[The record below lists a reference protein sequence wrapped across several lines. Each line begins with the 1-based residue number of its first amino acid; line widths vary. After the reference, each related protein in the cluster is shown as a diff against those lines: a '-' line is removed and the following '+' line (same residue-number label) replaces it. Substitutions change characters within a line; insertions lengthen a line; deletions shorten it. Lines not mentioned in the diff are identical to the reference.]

1 MNTKA
6 KAKTG
11 SQIKVITGN
20 AAAAIG
26 AKLARPDVVAAYPI
40 TPQTEII
47 EQISK
52 FHANGEMDC
61 ELITVEGENSAMNAV
76 MAASLAGGRV
86 FTASSS
92 WGLVFMYDAI
102 LATAGARAP
111 VVMVNVNRETPG
123 IIAVSCGQQDMI
135 STRDAGWI
143 FLIAETCQEVLDI
156 VVQAYRL
163 AEDYDIQVPVMVHY
177 DGFYLSYLSE
187 VVDVPLQE
195 DVDKFLSVL
204 KDQPER
210 TKLVPGGRLGCGTHG
225 ILGGYLELRHKHM
238 SAMERSKAKF
248 EEIDKEFEA
257 IFGRSHGG
265 QIEKYRMDDADVVLV
280 GSGSMCGTIKAVID
294 EKRDS
299 GVKVG
304 LLKIRMYRPFPSEV
318 MVEVLKGKKAIGV
331 VDRSLCFGFKG
342 GPMYTELKAFETQLG
357 GSKMISFIDGI
368 ANTDITQA
376 NVEQMIDTTCDLAAG
391 KDVREVTWVSYPE
404 ANEPDSA
411 KLDSEKR
418 GGQ

>member
-1 MNTKA
+1 MVTKV
-6 KAKTG
+6 KSK
-11 SQIKVITGN
+11 SQIQVITGN

-26 AKLARPDVVAAYPI
+26 AKLVRPDVVAAYPI

-47 EQISK
+47 EQISQ
-52 FHANGEMDC
+52 FHADGEMDC

-86 FTASSS
+86 FTATSS
-92 WGLVFMYDAI
+92 WGLVFMYDAV

-123 IIAVSCGQQDMI
+123 IIAVSSGQQDMI

-143 FLIAETCQEVLDI
+143 FLIAEDCQEVIDLVI
-156 VVQAYRL
+156 QAYRL

-187 VVDVPLQE
+187 GVNVPFQE

-210 TKLVPGGRLGCGTHG
+210 PKLVPGGKLGCGSHG
-225 ILGGYLELRHKHM
+225 ILDGYLELRYKHVC
-238 SAMERSKAKF
+238 AMERSKEKF
-248 EEIDKEFEA
+248 EQIDGEFQE
-257 IFGRSHGG
+257 IFGRSYGG
-265 QIEKYRMDDADVVLV
+265 QIEEYRMDDADVVLV
-280 GSGSMCGTIKAVID
+280 GSGSMCGTIKTVID
-294 EKRDS
+294 EKREA
-299 GVKVG
+299 GIKAG

-318 MVEVLKGKKAIGV
+318 MVKALKGKKAVGV

-342 GPMYTELKAFETQLG
+342 GPIYTELKAFETQLDG
-357 GSKMISFIDGI
+357 AKMVSFIDGI
-368 ANTDITQA
+368 ANTDITTA
-376 NVEQMIDTTCDLAAG
+376 NVAQMIDTTCDLAAG

-404 ANEPDSA
+404 AQKE
-411 KLDSEKR
+411 
-418 GGQ
+418 GGL

>member
-1 MNTKA
+1 MSTQTKQ
-6 KAKTG
+6 KKIAKT
-11 SQIKVITGN
+11 QIKVITGN
-20 AAAAIG
+20 GAAAIA

-52 FHANGEMDC
+52 FHATGQMDC

-86 FTASSS
+86 FTATSS
-92 WGLVFMYDAI
+92 WGLVFMYDAV

-123 IIAVSCGQQDMI
+123 IIAVSSGQQDMI

-143 FLIAETCQEVLDI
+143 FLIAEDCQEVMDL
-156 VVQAYRL
+156 VLQAYRL

-187 VVDVPLQE
+187 GVDIPFQE
-195 DVDKFLSVL
+195 DVDRFFSVL

-210 TKLVPGGRLGCGTHG
+210 TTLVPGGKLGCGSHG

-238 SAMERSKAKF
+238 AAMERAKAKF
-248 EEIDKEFEA
+248 DKIDREYED
-257 IFGRSHGG
+257 IFGRSYGG
-265 QIEKYRMDDADVVLV
+265 QIEAYRTMDADVVLV
-280 GSGSMCGTIKAVID
+280 GSGSMCGTIKTMID
-294 EKRDS
+294 QRREA

-304 LLKIRMYRPFPSEV
+304 LVKMRMYRPFPSEALV
-318 MVEVLKGKKAIGV
+318 AALKGKQAIGV
-331 VDRSLCFGFKG
+331 VDRSLAFGFKG
-342 GPMYTELKAFETQLG
+342 GPVYTELKAFETQLDG
-357 GSKMISFIDGI
+357 ARMISFLDGI
-368 ANTDITQA
+368 ANTDITTA
-376 NVEQMIDTTCDLAAG
+376 HVGQMIDTICDLAAG
-391 KDVREVTWVSYPE
+391 QDVREVTWVCYPE
-404 ANEPDSA
+404 AHEPDC
-411 KLDSEKR
+411 EKS

>member
-1 MNTKA
+1 MNTKIKA
-6 KAKTG
+6 KAKAG

-52 FHANGEMDC
+52 FHADGEMDC

-86 FTASSS
+86 FTATSS
-92 WGLVFMYDAI
+92 WGLVFMYDAV

-123 IIAVSCGQQDMI
+123 IIAVSSGQQDMI

-143 FLIAETCQEVLDI
+143 FLIAENCQEIIDLVI
-156 VVQAYRL
+156 QAYRL

-187 VVDVPLQE
+187 GVDVPFQE
-195 DVDKFLSVL
+195 DVDRFLSVL
-204 KDQPER
+204 NDQPER
-210 TKLVPGGRLGCGTHG
+210 TKLVPGGKLGCGTHG
-225 ILGGYLELRHKHM
+225 ILGGYLELRYKHV

-248 EEIDKEFEA
+248 EQIDKEFEA
-257 IFGRSHGG
+257 IFGRSYGGRG
-265 QIEKYRMDDADVVLV
+265 QIEEYRMDDADVVLV
-280 GSGSMCGTIKAVID
+280 GSGSMCGTIKTVID
-294 EKRDS
+294 AKRDA

-318 MVEVLKGKKAIGV
+318 MVKALKGKKAIGV

-342 GPMYTELKAFETQLG
+342 GPIYTELA
-357 GSKMISFIDGI
+357 
-368 ANTDITQA
+368 
-376 NVEQMIDTTCDLAAG
+376 
-391 KDVREVTWVSYPE
+391 
-404 ANEPDSA
+404 
-411 KLDSEKR
+411 
-418 GGQ
+418 

>member
-1 MNTKA
+1 MDTKV
-6 KAKTG
+6 KPK
-11 SQIKVITGN
+11 SQIQVITGN

-26 AKLARPDVVAAYPI
+26 AKLVRPDVVAAYPI

-47 EQISK
+47 EQISQ

-86 FTASSS
+86 FTATSS
-92 WGLVFMYDAI
+92 WGLVFMYDAV

-123 IIAVSCGQQDMI
+123 IIAVSSGQQDMI

-143 FLIAETCQEVLDI
+143 FLIAEDCQEVIDLVI
-156 VVQAYRL
+156 QAYRL

-187 VVDVPLQE
+187 GVDIPFQE

-210 TKLVPGGRLGCGTHG
+210 AKLTPGGKLGCGSHG
-225 ILGGYLELRHKHM
+225 ILGGYLELRYKHV

-248 EEIDKEFEA
+248 EQIDKEFED
-257 IFGRSHGG
+257 IFGRSYGG
-265 QIEKYRMDDADVVLV
+265 QIEEYRMDDADVVLV
-280 GSGSMCGTIKAVID
+280 GSGSMCGTIKTVID
-294 EKRDS
+294 EKRNQ
-299 GVKVG
+299 GIKVG

-318 MVEVLKGKKAIGV
+318 MVKALKGKKAIGV
-331 VDRSLCFGFKG
+331 VDRSLNFGFKG
-342 GPMYTELKAFETQLG
+342 GPIYTELKAFETQLEG
-357 GSKMISFIDGI
+357 AGMISFIDGI
-368 ANTDITQA
+368 ANTDITTA
-376 NVEQMIDTTCDLAAG
+376 NVGQMIDTTCDLAAG

-404 ANEPDSA
+404 AQEPDS
-411 KLDSEKR
+411 EKM
-418 GGQ
+418 GGR

>member
-1 MNTKA
+1 MVTKV
-6 KAKTG
+6 KSK

-26 AKLARPDVVAAYPI
+26 AKLVRPDVVAAYPI

-47 EQISK
+47 EQISQ
-52 FHANGEMDC
+52 FHADGEMDC

-86 FTASSS
+86 FTATSS
-92 WGLVFMYDAI
+92 WGLVFMYDAV

-123 IIAVSCGQQDMI
+123 IIAVSSGQQDMI

-143 FLIAETCQEVLDI
+143 FLIAEDCQEVIDLVI
-156 VVQAYRL
+156 QAYRL

-187 VVDVPLQE
+187 GVDIPFQE

-204 KDQPER
+204 KEQPER
-210 TKLVPGGRLGCGTHG
+210 PKLVPGSKLGCGSHG
-225 ILGGYLELRHKHM
+225 ILGGYLELRYKHVC
-238 SAMERSKAKF
+238 AMERSKDKF
-248 EEIDKEFEA
+248 EQIDREFED
-257 IFGRSHGG
+257 IFGRSYGG
-265 QIEKYRMDDADVVLV
+265 QIEEYRMDDADVVLV
-280 GSGSMCGTIKAVID
+280 GSGSMCGTIKTVID
-294 EKRDS
+294 EKREA
-299 GVKVG
+299 GIKVG

-318 MVEVLKGKKAIGV
+318 MVKALKGKKAIGV

-342 GPMYTELKAFETQLG
+342 GPIYTELKAFETQLEG
-357 GSKMISFIDGI
+357 ARMVSFIDGI
-368 ANTDITQA
+368 ANTDITTA
-376 NVEQMIDTTCDLAAG
+376 NVGQMIDTICDLAAG
-391 KDVREVTWVSYPE
+391 KNVREVTWVSYPE
-404 ANEPDSA
+404 AQKN
-411 KLDSEKR
+411 
-418 GGQ
+418 GGL

>member
-6 KAKTG
+6 QGK

-20 AAAAIG
+20 AAAAIA

-86 FTASSS
+86 FTATSS
-92 WGLVFMYDAI
+92 WGLAFMYDAV

-123 IIAVSCGQQDMI
+123 IIAVSSGQQDMI

-143 FLIAETCQEVLDI
+143 FLIAENCQEVMDL
-156 VVQAYRL
+156 VLQAYRL

-187 VVDVPLQE
+187 VVDVPFQE

-204 KDQPER
+204 NNQPER
-210 TKLVPGGRLGCGTHG
+210 TKLVPGGKLGCGSHG
-225 ILGGYLELRHKHM
+225 ILGGYLELRHKHIC
-238 SAMERSKAKF
+238 AMERSKSKF
-248 EEIDKEFEA
+248 EQIDKEFEG
-257 IFGRSHGG
+257 IFGRSYGG
-265 QIEKYRMDDADVVLV
+265 LVEEYRMDDADVVLV
-280 GSGSMCGTIKAVID
+280 GSGSMCGTIKTVID
-294 EKRDS
+294 EKRDD

-304 LLKIRMYRPFPSEV
+304 LLKMRMYRPFPGEA
-318 MVEVLKGKKAIGV
+318 MVKALKGKKAIGV

-342 GPMYTELKAFETQLG
+342 GPVYTELKAFETQLD

-368 ANTDITQA
+368 ANTDITKA
-376 NVEQMIDTTCDLAAG
+376 NVEQMIDATCDLAAG

-404 ANEPDSA
+404 AQED
-411 KLDSEKR
+411 
-418 GGQ
+418 GGR

>member
-6 KAKTG
+6 KAKTKKD

-26 AKLARPDVVAAYPI
+26 AKMAKPDVVAAYPI
-40 TPQTEII
+40 TPQTEVI
-47 EQISK
+47 EQISA

-86 FTASSS
+86 FTATSS
-92 WGLVFMYDAI
+92 WGLVFMYDAV
-102 LATAGARAP
+102 LAASGARAP
-111 VVMVNVNRETPG
+111 IVMCNVNRETPG
-123 IIAVSCGQQDMI
+123 IIAVSSGQQDMI

-143 FLIAETCQEVLDI
+143 FLIAETCQEVLDL
-156 VVQAYRL
+156 VLQAYRL

-187 VVDVPLQE
+187 VVDVPFQE

-204 KDQPER
+204 KDQPQR
-210 TKLVPGGRLGCGTHG
+210 TTLKPGEGMGCGSHG

-248 EEIDKEFEA
+248 DQIDKEYGE
-257 IFGRSHGG
+257 IFGRAYGG
-265 QIEKYRMDDADVVLV
+265 QLEEYRMDDADVVLV
-280 GSGSMCGTIKAVID
+280 GSGSMCGTIKTVID
-294 EKRDS
+294 EKREA
-299 GVKVG
+299 GIKVG
-304 LLKIRMYRPFPSEV
+304 LLKMRMFRPFPGEA
-318 MVEVLKGKKAIGV
+318 MVKTLKGRKAIGV
-331 VDRSLCFGFKG
+331 VDRSLNFGHKG
-342 GPMYTELKAFETQLG
+342 GPFYTELKSFETQLD

-368 ANTDITQA
+368 ANTDITTA
-376 NVEQMIDTTCDLAAG
+376 NVATMIDTVCDLAAG
-391 KDVREVTWVSYPE
+391 KEVREVTWVSYPE
-404 ANEPDSA
+404 ANEADS
-411 KLDSEKR
+411 
-418 GGQ
+418 

>member
-1 MNTKA
+1 MITKA
-6 KAKTG
+6 QKK

-20 AAAAIG
+20 AAAAIA

-47 EQISK
+47 EQISQ

-76 MAASLAGGRV
+76 TAASLAGGRV
-86 FTASSS
+86 FTATSS

-102 LATAGARAP
+102 LAAAGARAP

-123 IIAVSCGQQDMI
+123 IIAVSSGQQDMI

-143 FLIAETCQEVLDI
+143 FLIAEDCQEVLDL
-156 VVQAYRL
+156 VLQAYRL

-187 VVDVPLQE
+187 GVNVPFQE

-204 KDQPER
+204 KTQPER
-210 TKLVPGGRLGCGTHG
+210 TKLVPGGRLGCGSHG
-225 ILGGYLELRHKHM
+225 ILGGYLELRHKHV
-238 SAMERSKAKF
+238 SAMERAKAKF
-248 EEIDKEFEA
+248 EQIDKEYED
-257 IFGRSHGG
+257 IFGRSYGG
-265 QIEKYRMDDADVVLV
+265 LVEEYRMDDADVVLV
-280 GSGSMCGTIKAVID
+280 GSGSMCGTIKSVID
-294 EKRDS
+294 EKREA
-299 GVKVG
+299 GVKAG
-304 LLKIRMYRPFPSEV
+304 LLKMRMYRPFPSEA
-318 MVEVLKGKKAIGV
+318 MIKALKGKKAIGV

-342 GPMYTELKAFETQLG
+342 GPIYTELKAFETKLG

-368 ANTDITQA
+368 ANTDITKI
-376 NVEQMIDTTCDLAAG
+376 NVATMIDTICDLAAG
-391 KDVREVTWVSYPE
+391 KNVREVTWVSYPE
-404 ANEPDSA
+404 AQE
-411 KLDSEKR
+411 E
-418 GGQ
+418 GGL